1 MATYTVPKNIKID
14 EANTYLMNKR
24 WKPILIHY
32 FTYSEKLRFNCAF
45 LASFE
50 NQTVNFSKGGEY
62 NTRIFNKNYIN
73 NAL

>member
-1 MATYTVPKNIKID
+1 
-14 EANTYLMNKR
+14 MNKR
-24 WKPILIHY
+24 WKLILIHY